1 MQFKIMIFLA
11 ILTFV
16 GTVVGGAFFYYKDSQ
31 ATIAAL
37 NQQTATLTQA
47 VDQQKDAIEAMEQ
60 SIRDQ
65 AAIREDMMKEV
76 ESARKD
82 VEKLQT
88 KIASHDLKLIASEKA
103 ELLEKKINRA
113 TNDVMRCFEIATGDA
128 ILPDEKNN
136 QCSDLLA
143 RPQWLCDT

>member
-16 GTVVGGAFFYYKDSQ
+16 GTVIGGAFFYYKDSQ

-47 VDQQKDAIEAMEQ
+47 VDHQKEAIEAMEQ

-65 AAIREDMMKEV
+65 AVIRKNAMKEV

-88 KIASHDLKLIASEKA
+88 KIASHDFKLIASEKA
-103 ELLEKKINRA
+103 GLLEKKINRA

-128 ILPDEKNN
+128 ILPNEKNN

-143 RPQWLCDT
+143 RP

>member
-1 MQFKIMIFLA
+1 
-11 ILTFV
+11 
-16 GTVVGGAFFYYKDSQ
+16 
-31 ATIAAL
+31 
-37 NQQTATLTQA
+37 
-47 VDQQKDAIEAMEQ
+47 MEQ

-76 ESARKD
+76 ESAKKD

-103 ELLEKKINRA
+103 GLLEKKINRA

-143 RPQWLCDT
+143 RP

>member
-47 VDQQKDAIEAMEQ
+47 VDQQKEAIEAMEQ

-88 KIASHDLKLIASEKA
+88 KIASHDLKIIASEKA
-103 ELLEKKINRA
+103 GLLEKKINRA

-128 ILPDEKNN
+128 TLPDEKNN

-143 RPQWLCDT
+143 RP

>member
-47 VDQQKDAIEAMEQ
+47 VDQQKEAIAAMEEA
-60 SIRDQ
+60 IKEQ

-82 VEKLQT
+82 MEKLQT
-88 KIASHDLKLIASEKA
+88 KIASHDLKLMASQKA

-143 RPQWLCDT
+143 RP

>member
-47 VDQQKDAIEAMEQ
+47 VDQQKEAIEAMEQ

-103 ELLEKKINRA
+103 GLLEKKINRA

-128 ILPDEKNN
+128 TLPDEKNN

-143 RPQWLCDT
+143 RP

>member
-1 MQFKIMIFLA
+1 MIFLA

-47 VDQQKDAIEAMEQ
+47 VDQQKEAIEAMEQ

-88 KIASHDLKLIASEKA
+88 KIASHDLKLMASQKA

-143 RPQWLCDT
+143 RP

>member
-37 NQQTATLTQA
+37 NQQTVTLTQA

-143 RPQWLCDT
+143 RP

>member
-1 MQFKIMIFLA
+1 MIFLA

-47 VDQQKDAIEAMEQ
+47 VDQQKEAIEAMEQ

-103 ELLEKKINRA
+103 GLLEKKINRA

-128 ILPDEKNN
+128 TLPDEKNN

-143 RPQWLCDT
+143 RP

>member
-1 MQFKIMIFLA
+1 M
-11 ILTFV
+11 
-16 GTVVGGAFFYYKDSQ
+16 VGGAFFYYKDSQ

-47 VDQQKDAIEAMEQ
+47 VDQQKEAIEAMEQ

-88 KIASHDLKLIASEKA
+88 KIASHDFKLIASEKA
-103 ELLEKKINRA
+103 GLLEKKINRA

-143 RPQWLCDT
+143 RP

>member
-1 MQFKIMIFLA
+1 MIFLA

-47 VDQQKDAIEAMEQ
+47 VDQQKEAIEAMEQ

-103 ELLEKKINRA
+103 GLLEKKINRA

-143 RPQWLCDT
+143 RP

>member
-47 VDQQKDAIEAMEQ
+47 VDQQKEAIEVMEQ

-65 AAIREDMMKEV
+65 AVIRKNAMKEV
-76 ESARKD
+76 EYARKD

-103 ELLEKKINRA
+103 GLLEKKINRA

-128 ILPDEKNN
+128 ILPNEKNN

-143 RPQWLCDT
+143 RP

>member
-1 MQFKIMIFLA
+1 MIFLA

-88 KIASHDLKLIASEKA
+88 KIASHDLKLMASQKA

-136 QCSDLLA
+136 QCSDMLA
-143 RPQWLCDT
+143 RP

>member
-16 GTVVGGAFFYYKDSQ
+16 GTVIGGAFFYYKDSQ

-47 VDQQKDAIEAMEQ
+47 VDQQKEAIEAMEQ

-65 AAIREDMMKEV
+65 AVIRKNAMKEV

-82 VEKLQT
+82 VDKLQT
-88 KIASHDLKLIASEKA
+88 KIASYDLKLIASEKA
-103 ELLEKKINRA
+103 GLLEKKINRA

-128 ILPDEKNN
+128 ILPNEKNN

-143 RPQWLCDT
+143 RP

>member
-47 VDQQKDAIEAMEQ
+47 VDQQKEAIEAMEQ

-88 KIASHDLKLIASEKA
+88 KIASHDLKLMASQKA

-136 QCSDLLA
+136 QCSDMLA
-143 RPQWLCDT
+143 RP

>member
-47 VDQQKDAIEAMEQ
+47 VDQQKDALEAMEQ

-103 ELLEKKINRA
+103 GLLEKKINRA

-143 RPQWLCDT
+143 RP

>member
-1 MQFKIMIFLA
+1 MIFLA

-103 ELLEKKINRA
+103 GLLEKKINRA
-113 TNDVMRCFEIATGDA
+113 TNDVMRCFEIATGDV

-143 RPQWLCDT
+143 RP

>member
-47 VDQQKDAIEAMEQ
+47 VDQQKEAIEAMEQ

-88 KIASHDLKLIASEKA
+88 KIASHDFKLIASEKA
-103 ELLEKKINRA
+103 GLLEKKINRA

-143 RPQWLCDT
+143 RP

>member
-47 VDQQKDAIEAMEQ
+47 VDQQKEAIEAMEQ

-103 ELLEKKINRA
+103 GLLEKKINRA

-136 QCSDLLA
+136 QCSDLFA
-143 RPQWLCDT
+143 RP

>member
-76 ESARKD
+76 ESAKKD

-88 KIASHDLKLIASEKA
+88 KIASHDLKLMASQKA

-143 RPQWLCDT
+143 RP

>member
-1 MQFKIMIFLA
+1 MIFLA

-143 RPQWLCDT
+143 RP

>member
-16 GTVVGGAFFYYKDSQ
+16 GTVVVGAFFYYKDSQ

-47 VDQQKDAIEAMEQ
+47 VDQQKEAIEAMEQ

-88 KIASHDLKLIASEKA
+88 KIASHDFKLIASEKA
-103 ELLEKKINRA
+103 GLLEKKINRA

-143 RPQWLCDT
+143 RP

>member
-16 GTVVGGAFFYYKDSQ
+16 GTVIGGAFFYYKDSQ

-47 VDQQKDAIEAMEQ
+47 VDQQKEAIEAMEQ

-103 ELLEKKINRA
+103 GLLEKKINRA

-143 RPQWLCDT
+143 RP

>member
-47 VDQQKDAIEAMEQ
+47 VDQQKEAIEAMEQ

-88 KIASHDLKLIASEKA
+88 KIASHDLKLMASQKA

-143 RPQWLCDT
+143 RP

>member
-47 VDQQKDAIEAMEQ
+47 VDQQKEAIEAMEQ

-103 ELLEKKINRA
+103 GLLEKKINRA

-143 RPQWLCDT
+143 RP

>member
-1 MQFKIMIFLA
+1 
-11 ILTFV
+11 
-16 GTVVGGAFFYYKDSQ
+16 VVGGAFFYYKDSQ

-47 VDQQKDAIEAMEQ
+47 VDQQKEAIEAMEQ

-103 ELLEKKINRA
+103 GLLEKKINRA

-143 RPQWLCDT
+143 RP

>member
-1 MQFKIMIFLA
+1 MIFLA

-47 VDQQKDAIEAMEQ
+47 VDQQKEAIEAMEQ

-143 RPQWLCDT
+143 RP

>member
-1 MQFKIMIFLA
+1 MIFLA
-11 ILTFV
+11 IFTFV

-143 RPQWLCDT
+143 RP

>member
-47 VDQQKDAIEAMEQ
+47 VDQQKEAIEAMEQ

-103 ELLEKKINRA
+103 GLLEKKINRA

-128 ILPDEKNN
+128 ILPNEKNN

-143 RPQWLCDT
+143 RP

>member
-1 MQFKIMIFLA
+1 MIFLA

-103 ELLEKKINRA
+103 GLLEKKINRA

-143 RPQWLCDT
+143 RP

>member
-47 VDQQKDAIEAMEQ
+47 VDQQKDALEAMEQ

-143 RPQWLCDT
+143 RP

>member
-103 ELLEKKINRA
+103 GLLEKKINRA

-143 RPQWLCDT
+143 RP

>member
-47 VDQQKDAIEAMEQ
+47 VDQQKEAIEAMEQ

-88 KIASHDLKLIASEKA
+88 KIASHNLKLIASEKA
-103 ELLEKKINRA
+103 GLLEKKINRA

-143 RPQWLCDT
+143 RP

>member
-143 RPQWLCDT
+143 RP

>member
-1 MQFKIMIFLA
+1 MIFLA

-47 VDQQKDAIEAMEQ
+47 VDQQKEAIEAMEQ

-88 KIASHDLKLIASEKA
+88 KIASHDFKLIASEKA
-103 ELLEKKINRA
+103 GLLEKKINRA

-143 RPQWLCDT
+143 RP

>member
-1 MQFKIMIFLA
+1 MSGCEKP
-11 ILTFV
+11 
-16 GTVVGGAFFYYKDSQ
+16 
-31 ATIAAL
+31 L

-47 VDQQKDAIEAMEQ
+47 VDQQKEAIAAMEEA
-60 SIRDQ
+60 IKEQ

-82 VEKLQT
+82 MEKLQT
-88 KIASHDLKLIASEKA
+88 KIASHDLKLMASQKA

-113 TNDVMRCFEIATGDA
+113 TNDVMRCFEIATGDV

-143 RPQWLCDT
+143 RP